1 MVTYSEHLS
10 RILLQILESYDIL
23 KDMDGAYLDVPGI
36 KKEVHKINGLIRAI
50 MSNISRYD
58 VQSSDFGVL
67 RSKFSK
73 YLEEYDFQSELDT
86 ISMLYAEDKMRINN
100 LRIIILESLADRKM
114 METVREVYDEL

>member
-1 MVTYSEHLS
+1 MATYSEHLS
-10 RILLQILESYDIL
+10 RILLQILESYDTL
-23 KDMDGAYLDVPGI
+23 KDVNGVYLDVPGI
-36 KKEVHKINGLIRAI
+36 KKEVHKINGSIRAI
-50 MSNISRYD
+50 MSNISQYD

-100 LRIIILESLADRKM
+100 LRIMVLESLADRKM
-114 METVREVYDEL
+114 IETVREVCDEL